1 MGLRTKIPA
10 QIQIEEAELLGGMDQ
25 TTGPAGQPQ
34 NLKLWVHMQLLKCKL
49 CNTGVYLCLLDR
61 KFFCLYTRSDIS
73 ALSVSLPIFSV
84 FSLLLLLSQIAW
96 LITYLIL
103 SYITNYNYTSVYL
116 SISHMFSCAQMYLQC
131 DIVYPATEVGVGWLL
146 CHYDKT
152 WQMCLGSGVPDLP
165 HSIRLTQSERRAVGI
180 PTQGVQSWT

>member
-1 MGLRTKIPA
+1 MQARFELFSFCLGLDNTVQNDGKQMGLRTKIPA

-84 FSLLLLLSQIAW
+84 FSLLLLLSQIA
-96 LITYLIL
+96 
-103 SYITNYNYTSVYL
+103 
-116 SISHMFSCAQMYLQC
+116 
-131 DIVYPATEVGVGWLL
+131 
-146 CHYDKT
+146 
-152 WQMCLGSGVPDLP
+152 
-165 HSIRLTQSERRAVGI
+165 
-180 PTQGVQSWT
+180 